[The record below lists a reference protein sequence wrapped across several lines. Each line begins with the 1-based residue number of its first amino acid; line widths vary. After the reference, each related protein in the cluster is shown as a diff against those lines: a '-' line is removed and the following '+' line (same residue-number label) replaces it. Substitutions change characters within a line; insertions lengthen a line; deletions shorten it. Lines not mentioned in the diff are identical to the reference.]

1 MISLAKGLSLFA
13 VFLLLLIGLSYAQQ
27 KKSPLHTIV
36 EDVFDEADPFNG
48 VVLIASNGRVHAV
61 EAFGK
66 RDYETGSPL
75 KTTDVFE
82 LASVSKQFTAM
93 VIMQLQSQGKLD
105 YDDPVEKYLFIPYKN
120 ITIRHLLN
128 HTSGLPDYQ
137 AIMDAHW
144 DKTRVADNNDIIQY
158 LNKYAPPALFPPGD
172 RYEYSNTG
180 YVLLA
185 SIAEKAGN
193 ADFTQMLREWV
204 FKKYRMMDSDLR
216 TPSEKKQLKNLAYG
230 HIKQAGTQ
238 SYVKA
243 DSFPSS
249 NYTIWLGH
257 REGPGRI
264 SSTAYDLLKWDRALY
279 DPRFFT
285 PEMKREAFKPAVLN
299 NHSLSQYGF
308 GWELGVDEVLGKYA
322 QHSGDNPGYKTEIVR
337 YIDADKTIIL
347 LCNNAHDRFEKLLD
361 ALKKYVM
368 GL

>member
-1 MISLAKGLSLFA
+1 MVSLAKGLSLFA
-13 VFLLLLIGLSYAQQ
+13 ILLLMLIGLSYAQQ
-27 KKSPLHTIV
+27 KKSPLHKIMET
-36 EDVFDEADPFNG
+36 VFDETDPFNG
-48 VVLIASNGRVHAV
+48 VVLIAKNGRVHLA
-61 EAFGK
+61 EAFGT
-66 RDYETGSPL
+66 RDYETGIGL
-75 KTTDVFE
+75 KSSDIFE

-105 YDDPVEKYLFIPYKN
+105 YDDAVEKYLSIPYKN

-144 DKTRVADNNDIIQY
+144 DKARIADNSDILQY
-158 LNKYAPPALFPPGD
+158 LNKYAPPVLFSPGD
-172 RYEYSNTG
+172 KYDYSNTG

-193 ADFTQMLREWV
+193 GDFTQMLREWI
-204 FKKYRMMDSDLR
+204 FKKFKMADADLR
-216 TPSEKKQLKNLAYG
+216 TPSEKKHLKNLAYG
-230 HIKQAGTQ
+230 HIKQTESGN
-238 SYVKA
+238 YIKA

-279 DPRFFT
+279 DPRFLS
-285 PEMKREAFKPAVLN
+285 PEMKKEAFKPVQLN
-299 NHSLSQYGF
+299 DQSLSQYGF
-308 GWELGVDEVLGKYA
+308 GWELGTDEVLGKYV

-347 LCNNAHDRFEKLLD
+347 LCNNAHDRFENFLD
-361 ALKKYVM
+361 ALKKYVI

>member
-1 MISLAKGLSLFA
+1 
-13 VFLLLLIGLSYAQQ
+13 
-27 KKSPLHTIV
+27 
-36 EDVFDEADPFNG
+36 
-48 VVLIASNGRVHAV
+48 
-61 EAFGK
+61 
-66 RDYETGSPL
+66 
-75 KTTDVFE
+75 
-82 LASVSKQFTAM
+82 
-93 VIMQLQSQGKLD
+93 
-105 YDDPVEKYLFIPYKN
+105 
-120 ITIRHLLN
+120 
-128 HTSGLPDYQ
+128 
-137 AIMDAHW
+137 
-144 DKTRVADNNDIIQY
+144 
-158 LNKYAPPALFPPGD
+158 
-172 RYEYSNTG
+172 
-180 YVLLA
+180 
-185 SIAEKAGN
+185 
-193 ADFTQMLREWV
+193 MLREWV

-230 HIKQAGTQ
+230 HIKQGGTQ

-264 SSTAYDLLKWDRALY
+264 SSTTYDLLKWDRALY

-308 GWELGVDEVLGKYA
+308 GWELGVDEVLGKYV

-361 ALKKYVM
+361 ALKKYVI